1 MINFQKLM
9 FYLRNNSWKQECA
22 LSLNM
27 GWRILVFYP
36 KRSREI
42 QFTNIL
48 SINVKPQNTFCLP
61 WIMSILICLTVQI
74 LWLKDGNL
82 YLRLQTMSHIF
93 YAAKFADDNSAT
105 CTFTTLSQSY
115 WLSIRS
121 NNIVLACLIARRILL
136 MLDMLIIFS
145 EYRCLQC

>member
-9 FYLRNNSWKQECA
+9 FYLRNTSWKQECA

-36 KRSREI
+36 KRSRGI
-42 QFTNIL
+42 KFNNIL
-48 SINVKPQNTFCLP
+48 SIYVTPQNTFCLR

-93 YAAKFADDNSAT
+93 YAAKFAQT
-105 CTFTTLSQSY
+105 ITQQRVLLRQSY
-115 WLSIRS
+115 WLSIRN
-121 NNIVLACLIARRILL
+121 NNIVLACLIACRILL
-136 MLDMLIIFS
+136 ILDMLIIFS
-145 EYRCLQC
+145 EYRCLKC